1 MGTELSGSSDSSLI
15 VECGDSDKHSGS
27 DIYFV
32 DENYSENYSGAK
44 LVVAHITDVES
55 LVHKRALS
63 SSRSFEEH
71 LLSKDTRNSRLQK
84 QQSEVIPSVPSYYDQ
99 ENLKGGVQKPQQ
111 IRQEAF
117 RKRLL
122 YSEDPKHLSETVY
135 LDSYE
140 VDQNYPY
147 ITTTT
152 TTTITSSSSLTGV
165 QLAPSNISSS
175 SSIRQENIEMTVSQV
190 PKNRRKQLVYRSNLT
205 IS

>member
-1 MGTELSGSSDSSLI
+1 MGTELSGSSDSSLV

-71 LLSKDTRNSRLQK
+71 LLNKGTRSSRLQK
-84 QQSEVIPSVPSYYDQ
+84 QQSEVVPSYYDQ
-99 ENLKGGVQKPQQ
+99 DTLKGIQRPQQ
-111 IRQEAF
+111 ARQEAF

-152 TTTITSSSSLTGV
+152 TTTISSSSSITGV

-190 PKNRRKQLVYRSNLT
+190 PINSSKQLVYRSNLT
-205 IS
+205 NS